1 MVEQTPTLAASGSSK
16 STTREEKLVQE
27 VDVPLEP
34 TAVPKKKQRKSKA
47 AKKQQKE
54 QASEVETMAGAPP
67 VS

>member
-1 MVEQTPTLAASGSSK
+1 
-16 STTREEKLVQE
+16 VQE